1 MKLGYLISTAFLC
14 LFLMGAVPSFAQ
26 QDEHPAQAED
36 KKDQDLDKKQD
47 EKAQDK
53 DKDKDK
59 EKDKEKDKD
68 KPDEKALNKDEH
80 QDQMSKSAHADDAH
94 AKEASAG
101 RIPEDK
107 FHASF
112 GREHTF
118 VMSKTVIVE
127 HQTRFVQSGYTF
139 VMAQPWPAAWVATTP
154 VYIDFIGGGYYLIC
168 PAQPSIQISLSVVL

>member
-1 MKLGYLISTAFLC
+1 MKLAYLISAAFLC
-14 LFLMGAVPSFAQ
+14 LFLMGAIPSFAQ
-26 QDEHPAQAED
+26 QDQHPAQAED
-36 KKDQDLDKKQD
+36 KKDQDLDKKD

-59 EKDKEKDKD
+59 EKKDEKADD
-68 KPDEKALNKDEH
+68 KALNKDEH

-94 AKEASAG
+94 AKEASTGG
-101 RIPEDK
+101 RIPEEK

-127 HQTRFVQSGYTF
+127 HQTRFVQGGYTF

-154 VYIDFIGGGYYLIC
+154 VYIDFISGGYYLIC
-168 PAQPSIQISLSVVL
+168 PAQPSVQIALTVML